1 MNDEKPNMPRSSRT
15 DETAEDIFA
24 RIQRRRALAMN
35 GNNTERGALR
45 QEGASSEARPAALAG
60 ESLADILRR
69 AAAKEA
75 SAPHGAG
82 SAHGPG
88 HEQTGAADRDDSP
101 RSPEGSAGA
110 GTTGHTGH
118 TGHTERTGSTGS
130 TGSTNN
136 SAFSNF
142 RGKTAS
148 GPRTRPPVDYPLLV
162 DEDGTPI
169 DEDAPDFRD
178 NGRPRDSFPR
188 SKTMQALLRYP
199 TLTTAVGLAV
209 AVPMATLVLR
219 TPAARQTLLRIGKFA
234 AEQEVWKYVRKL
246 SK

>member
-1 MNDEKPNMPRSSRT
+1 MNDEKPNMSRSSRT
-15 DETAEDIFA
+15 DETAEDIFE

-35 GNNTERGALR
+35 GTNTERGALR
-45 QEGASSEARPAALAG
+45 HEEASSEAHPTAVAG

-82 SAHGPG
+82 SAHGPR
-88 HEQTGAADRDDSP
+88 HDKTGAAERSTSHH
-101 RSPEGSAGA
+101 SPEDSTSAGA
-110 GTTGHTGH
+110 
-118 TGHTERTGSTGS
+118 TERTGSG
-130 TGSTNN
+130 NN
-136 SAFSNF
+136 SAFRNF
-142 RGKTAS
+142 RGNTAS
-148 GPRTRPPVDYPLLV
+148 GSRTRPPVDYPLLV

-178 NGRPRDSFPR
+178 DSRPRDSFPR

>member
-1 MNDEKPNMPRSSRT
+1 MNDEQLNMSRSSCA

-24 RIQRRRALAMN
+24 RIQRRRTLAMN

-45 QEGASSEARPAALAG
+45 QEGASSEARPAAVAG

>member
-1 MNDEKPNMPRSSRT
+1 MNDEQLNMSRSSRA

-24 RIQRRRALAMN
+24 RIQRRRTLAMN

-45 QEGASSEARPAALAG
+45 QEGASSEARPAAVAG

-75 SAPHGAG
+75 SAPHDAG

-88 HEQTGAADRDDSP
+88 HEQTGAAGHGNTP

-110 GTTGHTGH
+110 
-118 TGHTERTGSTGS
+118 GSTGS

-178 NGRPRDSFPR
+178 DGRPRDSFPR

>member
-1 MNDEKPNMPRSSRT
+1 MNDEQLNMSRSSRA

-24 RIQRRRALAMN
+24 RIQRRRTLAMN

-45 QEGASSEARPAALAG
+45 QEGASSETRPTAVAG

-88 HEQTGAADRDDSP
+88 HEQTGAAGRDDRP
-101 RSPEGSAGA
+101 RSPEGRPGTGA
-110 GTTGHTGH
+110 TGHTGH
-118 TGHTERTGSTGS
+118 G
-130 TGSTNN
+130 NN
-136 SAFSNF
+136 SAFRNF
-142 RGKTAS
+142 RGNTAS

-178 NGRPRDSFPR
+178 DGRPRDSFPR

>member
-1 MNDEKPNMPRSSRT
+1 MNDEQLNMSRSSRA

-24 RIQRRRALAMN
+24 RIQQRRALAMN
-35 GNNTERGALR
+35 GTNTERDALR
-45 QEGASSEARPAALAG
+45 QEGGPGEAGPAAVAG

-88 HEQTGAADRDDSP
+88 HDQTGAADRGSSP
-101 RSPEGSAGA
+101 RSAEGSA
-110 GTTGHTGH
+110 TTGA
-118 TGHTERTGSTGS
+118 TERTGSS
-130 TGSTNN
+130 NN
-136 SAFSNF
+136 SAFRNF
-142 RGKTAS
+142 RGNTAS

-178 NGRPRDSFPR
+178 DGRPRDSFPR

-209 AVPMATLVLR
+209 AVPMATMVLR

>member
-1 MNDEKPNMPRSSRT
+1 MNDEQLNMTRSSRA

-45 QEGASSEARPAALAG
+45 QEGASSEARPAAVAG

-88 HEQTGAADRDDSP
+88 HEQTGAAGRDDSP

-110 GTTGHTGH
+110 
-118 TGHTERTGSTGS
+118 GSTGS

-178 NGRPRDSFPR
+178 DGRPRDSFPR

>member
-1 MNDEKPNMPRSSRT
+1 MNDEQLNMTRSSRA

-45 QEGASSEARPAALAG
+45 HEGASSEAHPTAVAG

-82 SAHGPG
+82 SAHGPR
-88 HEQTGAADRDDSP
+88 HEQTGVAGRDDRP

-110 GTTGHTGH
+110 GTTGHT
-118 TGHTERTGSTGS
+118 ERTGN
-130 TGSTNN
+130 TNN
-136 SAFSNF
+136 SAFRNC

-178 NGRPRDSFPR
+178 DGRPRDSFPR

-219 TPAARQTLLRIGKFA
+219 KPAARQTLLRIGKFA

>member
-1 MNDEKPNMPRSSRT
+1 MNDEQLNMSRSSRT

-24 RIQRRRALAMN
+24 RIQRRRTLAMN

-45 QEGASSEARPAALAG
+45 QEGASSETRPTAVAG

-82 SAHGPG
+82 SAHD
-88 HEQTGAADRDDSP
+88 EQTGAAGHGNSP
-101 RSPEGSAGA
+101 RRPEGSASA
-110 GTTGHTGH
+110 GTTEHTGS
-118 TGHTERTGSTGS
+118 G
-130 TGSTNN
+130 NN
-136 SAFSNF
+136 SAFRNF
-142 RGKTAS
+142 RGNTAS

-178 NGRPRDSFPR
+178 DGRPRDSFPR

>member
-35 GNNTERGALR
+35 GNNTERGTLR
-45 QEGASSEARPAALAG
+45 HEGASSEVHPAAVAG

-88 HEQTGAADRDDSP
+88 HEKTGAAGRDDSP
-101 RSPEGSAGA
+101 RSPEGRPGAGA
-110 GTTGHTGH
+110 TGHTGH
-118 TGHTERTGSTGS
+118 G
-130 TGSTNN
+130 NN
-136 SAFSNF
+136 SAFRNF
-142 RGKTAS
+142 RSSTAS

-178 NGRPRDSFPR
+178 DGRPRDSFPR

>member
-1 MNDEKPNMPRSSRT
+1 MNDEQLNMTRSSRA

-45 QEGASSEARPAALAG
+45 QEGASSETRPTAVAG

-82 SAHGPG
+82 SAHDPR
-88 HEQTGAADRDDSP
+88 HDKTGTAERSTSHH
-101 RSPEGSAGA
+101 SPEDSTSAGA
-110 GTTGHTGH
+110 
-118 TGHTERTGSTGS
+118 TERTGSS
-130 TGSTNN
+130 NN
-136 SAFSNF
+136 SAFRNF
-142 RGKTAS
+142 RGNTAS

-178 NGRPRDSFPR
+178 DGRPRDSFPR

-209 AVPMATLVLR
+209 AVPMATMVLR

>member
-1 MNDEKPNMPRSSRT
+1 MNDEKPNMPRSSRA

-45 QEGASSEARPAALAG
+45 HERTSSEAHPAAVAG

-82 SAHGPG
+82 SAHGPR
-88 HEQTGAADRDDSP
+88 HDKTGAAERSTSHH
-101 RSPEGSAGA
+101 SPEDSTSAGA
-110 GTTGHTGH
+110 
-118 TGHTERTGSTGS
+118 TERTGSG
-130 TGSTNN
+130 NN
-136 SAFSNF
+136 SAFRNF
-142 RGKTAS
+142 RGNTAS

>member
-1 MNDEKPNMPRSSRT
+1 MNDEKPNMPRSSRA

-45 QEGASSEARPAALAG
+45 HEAASSEAHPTAVAG

-88 HEQTGAADRDDSP
+88 HEQTGAAGRDDRP
-101 RSPEGSAGA
+101 RSPEGRPGTGA
-110 GTTGHTGH
+110 TGHTGH
-118 TGHTERTGSTGS
+118 G
-130 TGSTNN
+130 NN
-136 SAFSNF
+136 SAFRNF
-142 RGKTAS
+142 RGNTAS

>member
-1 MNDEKPNMPRSSRT
+1 MNDEKPNMPRSSRA

-45 QEGASSEARPAALAG
+45 HEGTSSEAHPAAVAG

-75 SAPHGAG
+75 SAPHDAG

-88 HEQTGAADRDDSP
+88 HEQTGAAGRDDSP
-101 RSPEGSAGA
+101 RSPEGSAGT
-110 GTTGHTGH
+110 GT
-118 TGHTERTGSTGS
+118 TGHTERTGSS
-130 TGSTNN
+130 NN
-136 SAFSNF
+136 SAFRNF
-142 RGKTAS
+142 RGNTAS
-148 GPRTRPPVDYPLLV
+148 RPRTRPPVDYPLLV

-178 NGRPRDSFPR
+178 DGQPNDSFPR

>member
-1 MNDEKPNMPRSSRT
+1 MNDEQPNMNRSSRA

-35 GNNTERGALR
+35 GTNTERSALQ
-45 QEGASSEARPAALAG
+45 QEGPSSETHPAAVAG

-88 HEQTGAADRDDSP
+88 HEQTGAAGHGNTP

-110 GTTGHTGH
+110 GT

-178 NGRPRDSFPR
+178 DGRPRDSFPR

>member
-1 MNDEKPNMPRSSRT
+1 MNDEQLNMSRSSRT

-35 GNNTERGALR
+35 GTNTERSALAMNGTNTER
-45 QEGASSEARPAALAG
+45 SALQQEGPSSETHPAAVAG

-88 HEQTGAADRDDSP
+88 HEQTGAAGHGNTP

-110 GTTGHTGH
+110 
-118 TGHTERTGSTGS
+118 GSTGS

-178 NGRPRDSFPR
+178 DGRPRDSFPR

>member
-1 MNDEKPNMPRSSRT
+1 MNDEKPNMPRSSRA

-45 QEGASSEARPAALAG
+45 HERTSSEAHPAAVAG

-110 GTTGHTGH
+110 G
-118 TGHTERTGSTGS
+118 STGS

-178 NGRPRDSFPR
+178 DGRPRDSFPR

>member
-1 MNDEKPNMPRSSRT
+1 MNDEQLNMSRSSRA

-24 RIQRRRALAMN
+24 RIQQRRTLAMN

-45 QEGASSEARPAALAG
+45 QEGASSEARPAAVAG

-69 AAAKEA
+69 AAAKET
-75 SAPHGAG
+75 SVPHGAG

-88 HEQTGAADRDDSP
+88 HEQTGAAGHGNSP
-101 RSPEGSAGA
+101 RRPEGSAGA
-110 GTTGHTGH
+110 GT

>member
-1 MNDEKPNMPRSSRT
+1 MNDEKPNMPRSSRA

-35 GNNTERGALR
+35 GTNTERSALQ
-45 QEGASSEARPAALAG
+45 QEEASSEAHPAAVAG

-88 HEQTGAADRDDSP
+88 HERTGTAESGRNP

-110 GTTGHTGH
+110 GATGHTGH
-118 TGHTERTGSTGS
+118 TGHG
-130 TGSTNN
+130 NN

-178 NGRPRDSFPR
+178 DGRPRDSFPR

>member
-1 MNDEKPNMPRSSRT
+1 MNDEKSNMTRSSRT

-45 QEGASSEARPAALAG
+45 QEGASSETRPTAVAG

-82 SAHGPG
+82 SAHGPE
-88 HEQTGAADRDDSP
+88 HEQTGVAGRDDSL
-101 RSPEGSAGA
+101 RSTEGSAGA
-110 GTTGHTGH
+110 GTAEHTEH
-118 TGHTERTGSTGS
+118 TEHTER

-136 SAFSNF
+136 SAFRNF
-142 RGKTAS
+142 RGNTAS
-148 GPRTRPPVDYPLLV
+148 RPRTRPPVDYPLLV

-178 NGRPRDSFPR
+178 DGRPRDSFPR

-209 AVPMATLVLR
+209 AVPMATMVLR

>member
-1 MNDEKPNMPRSSRT
+1 MNDEQLNMSRSSRA

-24 RIQRRRALAMN
+24 RIQRRRTLAMN

-45 QEGASSEARPAALAG
+45 QEGASSETRPTAVAG

-82 SAHGPG
+82 SAHD
-88 HEQTGAADRDDSP
+88 EQTGAAGHGNSP
-101 RSPEGSAGA
+101 RRPEGSASA
-110 GTTGHTGH
+110 GTTEHTGS
-118 TGHTERTGSTGS
+118 G
-130 TGSTNN
+130 NN
-136 SAFSNF
+136 SAFRNF
-142 RGKTAS
+142 RGNTAS

-178 NGRPRDSFPR
+178 DGRPRDSFPR

>member
-1 MNDEKPNMPRSSRT
+1 MNDEQPNMNRSSRA

-35 GNNTERGALR
+35 GTNTERSALQ
-45 QEGASSEARPAALAG
+45 QEEASSEAHPAAVAG

-75 SAPHGAG
+75 SAPHRAG
-82 SAHGPG
+82 SAHAPG
-88 HEQTGAADRDDSP
+88 HDRTGNAERNGSP
-101 RSPEGSAGA
+101 RSPEGSSSAGA
-110 GTTGHTGH
+110 NEHTGSSN
-118 TGHTERTGSTGS
+118 TGSS
-130 TGSTNN
+130 NN
-136 SAFSNF
+136 SAFRNF
-142 RGKTAS
+142 RDKTAS

-178 NGRPRDSFPR
+178 DGRPRDSFPR

>member
-1 MNDEKPNMPRSSRT
+1 MNDEQLNMSRPSRA

-24 RIQRRRALAMN
+24 RIQRRRTLAMS

-45 QEGASSEARPAALAG
+45 QEGASSETRPTAVAG

-82 SAHGPG
+82 SAHD
-88 HEQTGAADRDDSP
+88 EQTGAAGHGNSP
-101 RSPEGSAGA
+101 RRPEGSASA
-110 GTTGHTGH
+110 GTTEHTGS
-118 TGHTERTGSTGS
+118 G
-130 TGSTNN
+130 NN
-136 SAFSNF
+136 SAFRNF
-142 RGKTAS
+142 RGNTAS

-178 NGRPRDSFPR
+178 DGRPRDSFPR

-209 AVPMATLVLR
+209 AVPMATMVLR

>member
-1 MNDEKPNMPRSSRT
+1 MNDEQLNMSRSSRA

-24 RIQRRRALAMN
+24 RIQRRRTLAMN

-45 QEGASSEARPAALAG
+45 PEGASSETLPTAVAG

-82 SAHGPG
+82 SAHD
-88 HEQTGAADRDDSP
+88 EQTGAAGHGNSP
-101 RSPEGSAGA
+101 RRPEGSASA
-110 GTTGHTGH
+110 GTTEHTGS
-118 TGHTERTGSTGS
+118 G
-130 TGSTNN
+130 NN
-136 SAFSNF
+136 SAFRNF
-142 RGKTAS
+142 RGNTAS

-178 NGRPRDSFPR
+178 DGRPRDSFPR

-209 AVPMATLVLR
+209 AVPMATMVLR

>member
-1 MNDEKPNMPRSSRT
+1 MNDEQLNMSRSSRA
-15 DETAEDIFA
+15 DETAEEIFA
-24 RIQRRRALAMN
+24 RIQRRRALTMN

-45 QEGASSEARPAALAG
+45 QEGASSEARPAAVAG

-82 SAHGPG
+82 STHAPG
-88 HEQTGAADRDDSP
+88 HDKTGTAERSTSHH
-101 RSPEGSAGA
+101 SPEGSASA
-110 GTTGHTGH
+110 RAAEHTG
-118 TGHTERTGSTGS
+118 SS
-130 TGSTNN
+130 NN
-136 SAFSNF
+136 SAFRNF
-142 RGKTAS
+142 RSNTAS

-178 NGRPRDSFPR
+178 DGRPRDSFPR

>member
-1 MNDEKPNMPRSSRT
+1 MNDEKQNMPRSSRA

-35 GNNTERGALR
+35 GTNTERSALQ
-45 QEGASSEARPAALAG
+45 QEGRSREAHPAAVAG

-88 HEQTGAADRDDSP
+88 HDQTGAADRGSSP
-101 RSPEGSAGA
+101 RSAEGSA
-110 GTTGHTGH
+110 TTGA
-118 TGHTERTGSTGS
+118 TERTGSS
-130 TGSTNN
+130 NN
-136 SAFSNF
+136 SAFRNF
-142 RGKTAS
+142 RGNTAS

-178 NGRPRDSFPR
+178 DGRPRDSFPR

>member
-1 MNDEKPNMPRSSRT
+1 MNDEQLNMTRSSRA

-45 QEGASSEARPAALAG
+45 HEGASSETRPTAVAG

-75 SAPHGAG
+75 SAPHDAG

-88 HEQTGAADRDDSP
+88 HEQTGAAGRDDSP
-101 RSPEGSAGA
+101 RSTEGLPGAGA
-110 GTTGHTGH
+110 
-118 TGHTERTGSTGS
+118 TEH

-136 SAFSNF
+136 PAFSNF
-142 RGKTAS
+142 RDKTAS

-178 NGRPRDSFPR
+178 DGRPRDSFPR

>member
-1 MNDEKPNMPRSSRT
+1 MNDEQLNMSRSSRA

-24 RIQRRRALAMN
+24 RIQRRRTLAMN

-45 QEGASSEARPAALAG
+45 QEGASSEARPAAVAG

-82 SAHGPG
+82 SAHGPR
-88 HEQTGAADRDDSP
+88 HDKTGTAERSTSQ
-101 RSPEGSAGA
+101 RSPEDSASAGA
-110 GTTGHTGH
+110 S
-118 TGHTERTGSTGS
+118 ERTGSS
-130 TGSTNN
+130 NN
-136 SAFSNF
+136 ATFRNF
-142 RGKTAS
+142 RGNTAS

-178 NGRPRDSFPR
+178 DGRPRDSFPR

-209 AVPMATLVLR
+209 AVPMATMVLR

>member
-1 MNDEKPNMPRSSRT
+1 MNDEQLNMSRSSRA

-24 RIQRRRALAMN
+24 RIQRRRTLAMN

-45 QEGASSEARPAALAG
+45 QEGASSETRPTAVAG
-60 ESLADILRR
+60 EALGDILRR

-82 SAHGPG
+82 SAHD
-88 HEQTGAADRDDSP
+88 EQTGAAGHGNSP
-101 RSPEGSAGA
+101 RRPEGSASA
-110 GTTGHTGH
+110 GTTEHTGS
-118 TGHTERTGSTGS
+118 G
-130 TGSTNN
+130 NN
-136 SAFSNF
+136 SAFRNF
-142 RGKTAS
+142 RGNTAS

-178 NGRPRDSFPR
+178 DGRPRDSFPR

-209 AVPMATLVLR
+209 AVPMATMVLR

>member
-1 MNDEKPNMPRSSRT
+1 MNDEQLNMTRSSRT

-35 GNNTERGALR
+35 GTNTERGALR
-45 QEGASSEARPAALAG
+45 HEAASSEAHPTAVAG

-82 SAHGPG
+82 SAHDPR
-88 HEQTGAADRDDSP
+88 HNKTGAPDRGSSP
-101 RSPEGSAGA
+101 RSAEGSA
-110 GTTGHTGH
+110 TTGA
-118 TGHTERTGSTGS
+118 TERTRSS
-130 TGSTNN
+130 NN
-136 SAFSNF
+136 SAFRNF
-142 RGKTAS
+142 RGNTAS
-148 GPRTRPPVDYPLLV
+148 RPRTRPPVDYPLLV

-178 NGRPRDSFPR
+178 DGQPNDSFPR